1 MDKNILLQIESE
13 FRKEVH
19 ILDRVEIFRELALEQ
34 IETALI
40 TNEILKR
47 IRICVTDNIDQ
58 DERIMATTD
67 CVAHTRRNVKTNEV
81 IELYRIPEIHLTESL
96 LNDFPV
102 FYILQVLMHE
112 FGHCIHRIDYEDIFL
127 DIFCSYVH
135 DKKCIMI
142 QDVYNVIN
150 CYFIDNGLSN
160 EMFIRLCGNI
170 DKKREEY
177 RKRNTI
183 VYLERV
189 R

>member
-1 MDKNILLQIESE
+1 MDKNILLQIENE

-47 IRICVTDNIDQ
+47 IRVCVTDNTDQ

-81 IELYRIPEIHLTESL
+81 VELYRIPEIHLTKSL

-112 FGHCIHRIDYEDIFL
+112 FGHCIHYIYFKEEYDEYNEEKNEEFADIFTEFCFGKPKKFTKEQLMLFAMLLNSKGLLNL
-127 DIFCSYVH
+127 D
-135 DKKCIMI
+135 
-142 QDVYNVIN
+142 
-150 CYFIDNGLSN
+150 
-160 EMFIRLCGNI
+160 
-170 DKKREEY
+170 
-177 RKRNTI
+177 
-183 VYLERV
+183 
-189 R
+189 